1 VNLARD
7 PRHPQPLCG
16 THPHRETNVLAHR
29 RAHPYRQRPRTHRAL
44 FLATAFATAAAAVG
58 IGSAAMASG
67 LPSSAARLSPA
78 AAATSASI
86 TVTGTASGHA
96 LPADFI
102 GLSLEADSL
111 SDGDF
116 AGSNL
121 ADYLKELGP
130 TGILRI
136 GGNSADETFWT
147 STGQSAPSWS
157 EGTITPASLS
167 SLDSAISGTGW
178 KVILAVNL
186 EEFSTSRAADEAKY
200 AEQILGSSLD
210 GIEIGNEPNYYYT
223 SDSTYFSDF
232 ESYVSAIRAAVPGI
246 PIVGPDAGHDQP
258 AFVAAFAQDEAAD
271 PDISMLTDHEYPL
284 SDCDGATNTISDL
297 LSASSDTTEK
307 AAADSAVAG
316 GVLDKVPAV
325 MDETN
330 SITCGGQS
338 GVSNVFASTLWS
350 LDYSLLLAQEG
361 VQGADF
367 HGQISGCGPYSPLCV
382 DGSGSLAAQPL
393 FYGFLAVQQVGT
405 GSFLTVDNADS
416 ANVRAYAVQNGS
428 GLTVVLDDVQD
439 PSSYG
444 ATDVTLSLPQ
454 SYSQAQSTVLATSSS
469 AGLSATSGI
478 TLGGQQISDSG
489 AFPAPTYTAVP
500 ISGSTVTVPVA
511 AGSATILKLGGGSGG
526 TQPTTFIGGLSG
538 KCLSV
543 SGASTADGATAEI
556 WTCNSSPSENWTVGS
571 NDAIVGGLSGECLE
585 VAGSSTANYA
595 GVDIGTCDGAANQ
608 QWTVNSGGTVVG
620 TQSGKCLSVTGA
632 ATANGAL
639 ADIYTCNGSPSEN
652 WAE

>member
-1 VNLARD
+1 
-7 PRHPQPLCG
+7 
-16 THPHRETNVLAHR
+16 VLAQLT
-29 RAHPYRQRPRTHRAL
+29 HPYRRRSRRHRFL

-67 LPSSAARLSPA
+67 LPSSPAQLSPA

-102 GLSLEADSL
+102 GFSLEANSL

-116 AGSNL
+116 AGSNF

-167 SLDSAISGTGW
+167 SLESVIGGTGW

-186 EEFSTSRAADEAKY
+186 KQFSTSRAADEAKY

-210 GIEIGNEPNYYYT
+210 AIEIGNEANYYYT
-223 SDSTYFSDF
+223 SDSTFFSDF
-232 ESYVSAIRAAVPGI
+232 ESYVAAIRAAVPGI
-246 PIVGPDAGHDQP
+246 PIAGPDAGHNQP
-258 AFVAAFAQDEAAD
+258 AFVAAFGQNEEAK

-297 LSASSDTTEK
+297 LSTSSVTAEK
-307 AAADSAVAG
+307 AAADSAVAA

-361 VQGADF
+361 VQGADY

-382 DGSGSLAAQPL
+382 NSSGSLAAQPL

-405 GSFLTVDNADS
+405 GSFLTVNNSDS

-428 GLTVVLDDVQD
+428 GLTVVLDDVQN

-444 ATDVTLSLPQ
+444 ATDVTLTLPQ
-454 SYSQAQSTVLATSSS
+454 SYSAAKSTVLATSSS
-469 AGLSATSGI
+469 SGLSATSGT

-489 AFPAPTYTAVP
+489 AFPAPTYASVP

-511 AGSATILKLGGGSGG
+511 AGSATILKLSGGGGG
-526 TQPTTFIGGLSG
+526 TTQPTTFIGSLSG

-543 SGASTADGATAEI
+543 TGASTADGATTEI
-556 WTCNSSPSENWTVGS
+556 WTCNSSASENWTIES
-571 NDAIVGGLSGECLE
+571 NGTIVGGLSGECLE
-585 VAGSSTANYA
+585 VTGSSTANYA

-632 ATANGAL
+632 AITNGAL
-639 ADIYTCNGSPSEN
+639 TDIYTCNGSASEN

>member
-1 VNLARD
+1 MLAR
-7 PRHPQPLCG
+7 RL
-16 THPHRETNVLAHR
+16 THAYKRRSRPHRV
-29 RAHPYRQRPRTHRAL
+29 L

-58 IGSAAMASG
+58 IGSAAMATG
-67 LPSSAARLSPA
+67 LTSTQA
-78 AAATSASI
+78 AAATSSASI

-102 GLSLEADSL
+102 GFSLEANSL
-111 SDGDF
+111 SGNDF
-116 AGSNL
+116 AGSNF

-130 TGILRI
+130 TGLLRI

-147 STGQSAPSWS
+147 STGQAAPSWS
-157 EGTITPASLS
+157 EGTITPASLT
-167 SLDSAISGTGW
+167 SLDSVIAGTGW

-186 EEFSTSRAADEAKY
+186 KQYSTSRAADEAKY
-200 AEQILGSSLD
+200 AAQILGSSLA

-223 SDSTYFSDF
+223 SDSTYFANF
-232 ESYVSAIRAAVPGI
+232 ESYVAAIRAAVPGI
-246 PIVGPDAGHDQP
+246 GIFGSDAGHNQP
-258 AFVAAFAQDEAAD
+258 AFVATFAQDEAAA
-271 PDISMLTDHEYPL
+271 PDITMETDHEYPL

-297 LSASSDTTEK
+297 LSTSSDTAET
-307 AAADSAVAG
+307 AAADSVVAA
-316 GVLDKVPAV
+316 GVLDKVPPV

-338 GVSNVFASTLWS
+338 GVSNVYASTLWS
-350 LDYSLLLAQEG
+350 LDYSLLLAQQG

-382 DGSGSLAAQPL
+382 NSSGALAAQPL

-428 GLTVVLDDVQD
+428 GLTVVLDNVQD
-439 PSSYG
+439 PSSNG
-444 ATDVTLSLPQ
+444 ATNVTLSLPQ
-454 SYSQAQSTVLATSSS
+454 SYTAAKSTVLTTSSS

-478 TLGGQQISDSG
+478 TLGGQQISDTG
-489 AFPAPTYTAVP
+489 AFPTPTYNTVA

-511 AGSATILKLGGGSGG
+511 AGSATILKLSGG
-526 TQPTTFIGGLSG
+526 TGTSPQPTTFIGGLSG

-543 SGASTADGATAEI
+543 TGASTANGATAEI
-556 WTCNSSPSENWTVGS
+556 WTCNASPSENWTVNANGT
-571 NDAIVGGLSGECLE
+571 ITGGLSGECLE

-632 ATANGAL
+632 AITNGAL

>member
-1 VNLARD
+1 VIA
-7 PRHPQPLCG
+7 Q
-16 THPHRETNVLAHR
+16 LAHSYR
-29 RAHPYRQRPRTHRAL
+29 RRSRRHRFL

-67 LPSSAARLSPA
+67 LPPAQPSPA
-78 AAATSASI
+78 AAAASASI

-102 GLSLEADSL
+102 GFSLEANSL
-111 SDGDF
+111 SNGDF

-167 SLDSAISGTGW
+167 SLESVIGGTGW

-186 EEFSTSRAADEAKY
+186 KQFSTSRAADEAKY

-210 GIEIGNEPNYYYT
+210 AIEIGNEANYYYT
-223 SDSTYFSDF
+223 SDSTFFSDF
-232 ESYVSAIRAAVPGI
+232 ESYVAAIRAAVPGI
-246 PIVGPDAGHDQP
+246 PIVGPDAGHNQP
-258 AFVAAFAQDEAAD
+258 AFVAAFGQNEAAKS
-271 PDISMLTDHEYPL
+271 DISMLTDHEYPL
-284 SDCDGATNTISDL
+284 SDCDGATNTISGL
-297 LSASSDTTEK
+297 LSTSSVTAEK
-307 AAADSAVAG
+307 AAADSAVAA

-361 VQGADF
+361 VQGADY

-382 DGSGSLAAQPL
+382 NSSGSLAAQPL

-439 PSSYG
+439 PSSNG

-454 SYSQAQSTVLATSSS
+454 SYGQAQSTVLATSSS
-469 AGLSATSGI
+469 SGLSATSGI

-489 AFPAPTYTAVP
+489 AFPAPTYSSVP

-511 AGSATILKLGGGSGG
+511 AGSATILKLSGGGGG
-526 TQPTTFIGGLSG
+526 TTQPTTFIGGLSS

-556 WTCNSSPSENWTVGS
+556 WTCNGSASESWTSES
-571 NDAIVGGLSGECLE
+571 NGTIVGGLSGKCLE

-632 ATANGAL
+632 STTNGAL
-639 ADIYTCNGSPSEN
+639 VDIYTCNGSPSEN

>member
-1 VNLARD
+1 
-7 PRHPQPLCG
+7 
-16 THPHRETNVLAHR
+16 VLAHR
-29 RAHPYRQRPRTHRAL
+29 LTHAYKRRSRRHRAL
-44 FLATAFATAAAAVG
+44 FLVTAFATAAAAVG
-58 IGSAAMASG
+58 IGSAAMAGG
-67 LPSSAARLSPA
+67 LTPAQLSPEVTTA
-78 AAATSASI
+78 ASSASI
-86 TVTGTASGHA
+86 TVTGTTSGHA

-102 GLSLEADSL
+102 GFSLEANSL

-116 AGSNL
+116 AGTNF

-157 EGTITPASLS
+157 EGTITPASLN
-167 SLDSAISGTGW
+167 SLESVISGTGW

-186 EEFSTSRAADEAKY
+186 KEFSTSRAADEAKY
-200 AEQILGSSLD
+200 AEQLLGSSLAA
-210 GIEIGNEPNYYYT
+210 IEIGNEPNYYYT

-232 ESYVSAIRAAVPGI
+232 ESYVAAIRAAVPGI
-246 PIVGPDAGHDQP
+246 GIVGPDAGHDQP
-258 AFVAAFAQDEAAD
+258 AFVAAFAQDEAAK
-271 PDISMLTDHEYPL
+271 PDITMVTDHEYPL

-297 LSASSDTTEK
+297 LNASSDTTEK
-307 AAADSAVAG
+307 AAADSAVAA

-382 DGSGSLAAQPL
+382 DGDGSTLAAQPL

-416 ANVRAYAVQNGS
+416 ADVRAYAVQNGS

-444 ATDVTLSLPQ
+444 STDVTLSLPQ
-454 SYSQAQSTVLATSSS
+454 SYGQAESTVLATSSS

-489 AFPAPTYTAVP
+489 VFPTPTYTSVP

-511 AGSATILKLGGGSGG
+511 AGSATILKLSGGSGG
-526 TQPTTFIGGLSG
+526 TPQSTTFVGGLSG

-556 WTCNSSPSENWTVGS
+556 WTCNASPSENWTIES
-571 NDAIVGGLSGECLE
+571 NGTIVGGLSGKCLE

-595 GVDIGTCDGAANQ
+595 GVDISACDGAANQ
-608 QWTVNSGGTVVG
+608 QWTVNSGGTVIG
-620 TQSGKCLSVTGA
+620 KQSGKCLSVTGA
-632 ATANGAL
+632 ATTNGSL
-639 ADIYTCNGSPSEN
+639 AEIYTCNGSPSEN